1 MIEDLFKPE
10 ILLILFVI
18 IFFLFGAQRLPG
30 LGKSLGHG
38 IREFR
43 NGISGLSDASPEELS
58 TDAAKPLAEATS
70 ADTDVIDGEAHEV
83 PAEANEGQIKAD
95 ERQTDAV
102 EGQAQADEGQTEA
115 VEGQAE
121 AHEERAA
128 V

>member
-43 NGISGLSDASPEELS
+43 NGIAGAADSTPEEIAAETASPVAGE
-58 TDAAKPLAEATS
+58 TPAGA
-70 ADTDVIDGEAHEV
+70 DVIEGEAHEV
-83 PAEANEGQIKAD
+83 PADADVIEG
-95 ERQTDAV
+95 
-102 EGQAQADEGQTEA
+102 
-115 VEGQAE
+115 E
-121 AHEERAA
+121 AHEVPADAGEERAA